1 MVVKYDYEKFTLD
14 DILSGKRIVVPPF
27 QRNVVWNEKKRKEF
41 IQTLKDGNPF
51 GSILVHKDGDKYTL
65 IDGLQRV
72 STIKDFSLNPYKY
85 FAYTDINEELIYDLI
100 KSDFESRNAFYSRN
114 DSVAIKRCE
123 EIQKFIFDEIS
134 ENKEWND
141 IFYDY
146 LEKFGVQDSREASKL
161 FSQISNDLREQMDIK
176 SLIVPT
182 IVYNGPTEEL
192 AEIFYHLNTGG
203 VNLSK
208 YETLSA
214 SWGTE
219 KFVVNDEQI
228 IDKIYEKY
236 ENIREQSE
244 LEVEISKE
252 ELKTEGITIF
262 EYCYAI
268 SEILRGKENKYDLI
282 LGKNKK
288 STDPVGFEIL
298 SLICGLNVNKAEGL
312 YSKLKNCN
320 NGKFFVD
327 LKNAIVVTFD
337 TLLESLKPWIIAKN
351 GEENTLDST
360 YMIYHMA
367 MAYFRNNYKIDIEEY
382 NVTIITSADWNKK
395 YKKNLYLYY
404 FKDHISDYWKK
415 NRQVQDL
422 MRELHNPDSLNK
434 YTKTISNDEWNNA
447 LLILRE
453 NQLQEVTT
461 QINSKAK
468 MFIDYLVKFKINENR
483 ALEKYFDKN
492 IDYEHIIPQQ
502 KIAAQLTSAEKKI
515 FPISSLGN
523 ICYLASK
530 DTRSKHENT
539 LYEYSEDRPSFS
551 LNKEYLS
558 LISYPSKE
566 DINFIDNRSEEF
578 KTRYREF
585 IEYRLDSLIEE
596 IKKYL
601 RRI

>member
-14 DILSGKRIVVPPF
+14 DILSGKKIIVPPF
-27 QRNVVWNEKKRKEF
+27 QRNVVWNDKKRKEF
-41 IQTLKDGNPF
+41 IQTLRNGNPF
-51 GSILVHKDGDKYTL
+51 GSILVHKDENKYTL

-85 FAYTDINEELIYDLI
+85 FSYADINEELIYELI
-100 KSDFESRNAFYSRN
+100 KNDFESRNIFYSKS
-114 DSVAIKRCE
+114 DSVVIKRCE

-134 ENKEWND
+134 NNKDWND
-141 IFYDY
+141 IFYDFI
-146 LEKFGVQDSREASKL
+146 EKFNVNNTREISKI
-161 FSQISNDLREQMDIK
+161 FNQISKDLEEQMDIK

-219 KFVVNDEQI
+219 KFIVEDDEI

-236 ENIREQSE
+236 ENLRQQSE
-244 LEVEISKE
+244 LEVEVSKN
-252 ELKTEGITIF
+252 ELKNEGITIF

-268 SEILRGKENKYDLI
+268 SEILRGRENKYDLI

-298 SLICGLNVNKAEGL
+298 SLICGLKVNKAEGL
-312 YSKLKNCN
+312 YDKLKNCN

-327 LKNAIVVTFD
+327 LKKAIVTTFD
-337 TLLESLKPWIIAKN
+337 VILEVLKPWIIAKN

-360 YMIYHMA
+360 YMIYHMVIS
-367 MAYFRNNYKIDIEEY
+367 YFRNNYKIDIEEY
-382 NVTIITSADWNKK
+382 TITVIANSDWNKK

-422 MRELHNPDSLNK
+422 MREIYNPNSLNK
-434 YTKTISNDEWNNA
+434 YTKTISNDEWSKA
-447 LLILRE
+447 LMLLRD
-453 NQLQEVTT
+453 NQLQEVTL

-468 MFIDYLVKFKINENR
+468 IFIDYLVKFKIMENR
-483 ALEKYFDKN
+483 ALERYFDKN

-502 KIAAQLTSAEKKI
+502 KISVQLTSAEKKS
-515 FPISSLGN
+515 FPVSSLGN

-530 DTRSKHENT
+530 DNRSKHENT
-539 LYEYSEDRPSFS
+539 LYEYSEDRPSFV

-566 DINFIDNRSEEF
+566 EINFIDNRSEEF
-578 KTRYREF
+578 KSRYREF
-585 IEYRLDSLIEE
+585 IELRINSLIDEMKNYL
-596 IKKYL
+596 KK
-601 RRI
+601 I

>member
-1 MVVKYDYEKFTLD
+1 MQVKYSYEQFTLN
-14 DILSGKRIVVPPF
+14 DILKGKRIIVPPF

-85 FAYTDINEELIYDLI
+85 FTYTNINEDLI
-100 KSDFESRNAFYSRN
+100 HELVKHDFESKNIFYSKT
-114 DSVAIKRCE
+114 DLIAIKRCE
-123 EIQKFIFDEIS
+123 EIQKFIFEKIS
-134 ENKEWND
+134 ENKDWCD
-141 IFYDY
+141 IKYDY
-146 LEKFGVQDSREASKL
+146 KEKFETDISREVDRM
-161 FSQISNDLREQMDIK
+161 FTQISNDLHDQMDIE

-182 IVYNGPTEEL
+182 IIYNGPTEEL

-219 KFVVNDEQI
+219 KFVIDDEEI
-228 IDKIYEKY
+228 ISKIYEKY
-236 ENIREQSE
+236 ENIRKQSE
-244 LEVEISKE
+244 LEVEITKE
-252 ELKTEGITIF
+252 ELKTKGITIF

-268 SEILRGKENKYDLI
+268 SEILRGKENRYDII

-288 STDPVGFEIL
+288 STDPVGFETL
-298 SLICGLNVNKAEGL
+298 SLICGLKVNKAEGL
-312 YSKLKNCN
+312 YSKLKNCKN
-320 NGKFFVD
+320 ENFFIE
-327 LKNAIVVTFD
+327 LKKAIVATFD
-337 TLLESLKPWIIAKN
+337 TLLETLKPWIIAKN
-351 GEENTLDST
+351 GEENTIDST

-367 MAYFRNNYKIDIEEY
+367 MSYFRNNYKVNIEEY
-382 NVTIITSADWNKK
+382 TINNISNTDWNKK

-404 FKDHISDYWKK
+404 FKDYISDYWKK

-422 MRELHNPDSLNK
+422 MRELQNPESLNK
-434 YTKTISNDEWNNA
+434 YTKTISNDEWAKA
-447 LLILRE
+447 LSILKD
-453 NQLQEVTT
+453 NQLEEVTS
-461 QINSKAK
+461 QINIKAK
-468 MFIDYLVKFKINENR
+468 MFIDYLVKFKIKKNR

-502 KIAAQLTSAEKKI
+502 KISTQLTSSEKKI

-530 DTRSKHENT
+530 DNRAKHENT

-551 LNKEYLS
+551 LNKEYLE
-558 LISYPSKE
+558 LISYPTKE
-566 DINFIDNRSEEF
+566 EINFIDNRSEEF
-578 KTRYREF
+578 KNRYREF
-585 IEYRLDSLIEE
+585 ITKRIEE
-596 IKKYL
+596 LIKEMKQYL
-601 RRI
+601 KII

>member
-1 MVVKYDYEKFTLD
+1 MLVKYDYEKFTLD
-14 DILSGKRIVVPPF
+14 DILSGKKIIVPPF

-41 IQTLKDGNPF
+41 IQTLRAGNPF

-72 STIKDFSLNPYKY
+72 STIKDFSINPYKY
-85 FAYTDINEELIYDLI
+85 FSYLDINENLVFELI
-100 KSDFESRNAFYSRN
+100 KNDFESKNIFYSKT
-114 DSVAIKRCE
+114 DSVVIKRCE

-134 ENKEWND
+134 DKKDWND
-141 IFYDY
+141 IFYDFI
-146 LEKFGVQDSREASKL
+146 EKFNINNTREMSKV
-161 FSQISNDLREQMDIK
+161 FGQVSNDFIEQMDIK
-176 SLIVPT
+176 NLIVPT

-214 SWGTE
+214 SWGIE
-219 KFVVNDEQI
+219 KFVVQDKEI

-236 ENIREQSE
+236 ENIKKQSE
-244 LEVEISKE
+244 LEVEVTKD
-252 ELKTEGITIF
+252 ELENKGITLF

-298 SLICGLNVNKAEGL
+298 SLICGLKVNKAEGL
-312 YSKLKNCN
+312 YDKLKNCN
-320 NGKFFVD
+320 NGVFFVD
-327 LKNAIVVTFD
+327 LKNAIVDTFN
-337 TLLESLKPWIIAKN
+337 TLLECLKPWIIAKN
-351 GEENTLDST
+351 GEENTLDSS

-367 MAYFRNNYKIDIEEY
+367 MSYFRNNYKLDIENY
-382 NVTIITSADWNKK
+382 TVTKISSNEWNKK

-404 FKDHISDYWKK
+404 FKDHISDFWKK

-422 MRELHNPDSLNK
+422 MREISNPDQLNK
-434 YTKTISNDEWNNA
+434 YTKTISNDEWNTA
-447 LLILRE
+447 LLALRE

-461 QINSKAK
+461 QINTKAK
-468 MFIDYLVKFKINENR
+468 IFIDYLVKFKITEDR
-483 ALEKYFDKN
+483 ALERYFESK

-502 KIAAQLTSAEKKI
+502 KINLQLTAAEKKI

-530 DTRSKHENT
+530 DNRSKHEST

-551 LNKEYLS
+551 LNKQYLN

-578 KTRYREF
+578 KIRYREF
-585 IEYRLDSLIEE
+585 IELRVDSLIEE
-596 IKKYL
+596 MKKYL
-601 RRI
+601 RKI